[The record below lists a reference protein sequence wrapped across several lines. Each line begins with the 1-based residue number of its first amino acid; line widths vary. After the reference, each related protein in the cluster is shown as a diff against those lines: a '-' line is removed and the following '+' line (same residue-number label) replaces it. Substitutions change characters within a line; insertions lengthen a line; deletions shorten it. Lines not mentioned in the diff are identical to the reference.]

1 MTTPKMTIK
10 DVVNV
15 VKVAIDK
22 VADTTLKVLSSFNV
36 IDSIVS
42 NLPFME
48 DILESRKGD
57 SYTDDESIIV
67 SARIGDL
74 LSDPTYNRILE
85 LSYGNC
91 ERDIKN
97 LKGFS
102 HKAAGVLF
110 AFVRPDGTVV
120 LTQGNNR
127 TTMLWM
133 VTQDPNARIAV
144 NLNFHSRSLSFDDMI
159 QAESNNHRADC
170 ANRTTQTLLDKFKSA
185 VHSQQDWAVKMFNLL
200 KEYGIGIADTLPNA
214 RFSCKSYGSITKAEA
229 ESSPDT
235 VKRVLKEFTSLYDGD
250 QNPNV
255 EILGNFV
262 RACSEFL
269 TVFSKHINDIDVKNK
284 CDSFSE
290 MLKWY
295 FRDMEP
301 TLRDLRVQQKGIKI
315 AIRQNITQEDICI
328 SSGLFKGNQVS
339 VCRLVS
345 IYNEFVDSQEW
356 EFNKTYDTAIP
367 IIAGVSLAS
376 YLAKV
381 EPILRNGIIEYAKT
395 PVVHAK

>member
-1 MTTPKMTIK
+1 MTLPKMTIK
-10 DVVNV
+10 NVVNV
-15 VKVAIDK
+15 VKVAIEK
-22 VADTTLKVLSSFNV
+22 VTDTTLKALSSFNV

-48 DILESRKGD
+48 DILKSRKGD

-67 SARIGDL
+67 AARIGDL

-144 NLNFHSRSLSFDDMI
+144 NLNFHSRSLSFDDML
-159 QAESNNHRADC
+159 QAESNNHRSDC
-170 ANRTTQTLLDKFKSA
+170 ANRTPQTLLDKFKSA
-185 VHSQQDWAVKMFNLL
+185 VHSSQDWAIKMFNLL
-200 KEYGIGIADTLPNA
+200 KAYDIGVADTLPNA
-214 RFSCKSYGSITKAEA
+214 RFSCKSYNSISKAEA
-229 ESSPDT
+229 ESSPDA
-235 VKRVLKEFTSLYDGD
+235 VKEVLKNFTDLYVGIE
-250 QNPNV
+250 NPNI
-255 EILGNFV
+255 EISGNFI
-262 RACSEFL
+262 RAASIFI
-269 TVFSKHINDIDVKNK
+269 TVFSKHIKEIDTRNK
-284 CDSFSE
+284 CESFSE

-301 TLRDLRVQQKGIKI
+301 TLRDVKRKGIKI
-315 AIRQNITQEDICI
+315 AIRQNLTQDDICI
-328 SSGLFKGNQVS
+328 NSGLFKGNQVA
-339 VCRLVS
+339 VCRFIS
-345 IYNEFVDSQEW
+345 IYNEFIDSQEW
-356 EFNKTYDTAIP
+356 EFSKSQNTAIP
-367 IIAGVSLAS
+367 VIEGVILAN
-376 YLAKV
+376 YLAKID
-381 EPILRNGIIEYAKT
+381 PILRNGIVEFAKT